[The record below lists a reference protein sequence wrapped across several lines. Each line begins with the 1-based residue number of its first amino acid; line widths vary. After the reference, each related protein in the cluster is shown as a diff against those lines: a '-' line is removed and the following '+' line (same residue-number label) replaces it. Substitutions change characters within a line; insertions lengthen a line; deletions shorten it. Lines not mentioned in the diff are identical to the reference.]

1 MAKSDISYFNEEVSV
16 KFNFRVAVMAYDDN
30 KILLQRNSKDPF
42 YSLIGG
48 RVQLGESSLTA
59 VKREVLEEVGI
70 EVKDSEVKLI
80 NVVENFFTYNNT
92 KYHELLYI
100 YRLENEEINAMDNFK
115 TLDKDDS
122 FNEWFSIEEIENLD
136 IRPQIIKTCYNKE
149 TLENTIIE
157 N

>member
-16 KFNFRVAVMAYDDN
+16 KFNFRVAVMAYNDN

>member
-16 KFNFRVAVMAYDDN
+16 KFNFRVAVMAYNDN

-80 NVVENFFTYNNT
+80 NVIENFFTYNNT

>member
-16 KFNFRVAVMAYDDN
+16 KFNLRVAVMAYDDN

-70 EVKDSEVKLI
+70 EIKDEEVKLI
-80 NVVENFFTYNNT
+80 KVLENFFTY
-92 KYHELLYI
+92 
-100 YRLENEEINAMDNFK
+100 
-115 TLDKDDS
+115 
-122 FNEWFSIEEIENLD
+122 
-136 IRPQIIKTCYNKE
+136 
-149 TLENTIIE
+149 
-157 N
+157 

>member
-16 KFNFRVAVMAYDDN
+16 KFNFRVSVMAYNDN

-115 TLDKDDS
+115 TLDKNDS

>member
-1 MAKSDISYFNEEVSV
+1 MTKSDISYFNEEVSV
-16 KFNFRVAVMAYDDN
+16 KFNFRVAVMAYNDN

-70 EVKDSEVKLI
+70 EVKDEEIKLI
-80 NVVENFFTYNNT
+80 NVVENFFIYNNT

-100 YRLENEEINAMDNFK
+100 YRLKNEEINCMDNFK

-149 TLENTIIE
+149 NLENTIIQ